1 MKKSFIL
8 SLVMVVVLIA
18 SLATA
23 TYAWYT
29 SQTAV
34 TATETTVRTANA
46 GDSIV
51 IKASHIT
58 STNETNNTVDLT
70 METAEGGRSLI
81 YMPTVLQN
89 ASAAAYSGLNFGSI
103 NVINSTVDKEGKFNA
118 TGAVFAPAAVVAV
131 KDNAATNA
139 NGYIYVANVGAT
151 DKAYKVRVTLGE
163 AVNKCMRVALFKAD
177 DIDADENASLA
188 NTNFTLLGIWSAGG
202 SDVLGAASITSG
214 NVPGTVESAL
224 AAGGVYASGSFVNAG
239 HLTGN
244 TTGTISEND
253 VYAIRVWFEGD
264 RLTNSGVNTVIT
276 FSIDFQLA

>member
-34 TATETTVRTANA
+34 RATETTVTTANA

-51 IKASHIT
+51 IKGTHIT
-58 STNETNNTVDLT
+58 STNETNDTVSLA
-70 METAEGGRSLI
+70 MEAATGGRSSI
-81 YMPTVLQN
+81 YMPTVLKN
-89 ASAAAYSGLNFGSI
+89 TTNAYSGLNFSTI
-103 NVINSTVDKEGKFNA
+103 QVINSTVDKAGNFNA
-118 TGAVFAPAAVVAV
+118 DGAEFAPAAVVAV
-131 KDNAATNA
+131 TDNAATNA

-151 DKAYKVRVTLGE
+151 DKAYKVKVTLGE

-202 SDVLGAASITSG
+202 SDVLGAASISS
-214 NVPGTVESAL
+214 NDVPGTVESAL

-264 RLTNSGVNTVIT
+264 RLTNSGVNTAIT

>member
-34 TATETTVRTANA
+34 KATDTTVTTANA

-58 STNETNNTVDLT
+58 STNETNDTVTLA
-70 METAEGGRSLI
+70 MEEATGGRSSI
-81 YMPTVLQN
+81 YMPTVLKN
-89 ASAAAYSGLNFGSI
+89 ASAAYSGLNLNTI
-103 NVINSTVDKEGKFNA
+103 TVINSTVDKAGKFNA
-118 TGAVFAPAAVVAV
+118 NGTEFAPAAVVAV
-131 KDNAATNA
+131 TDNAAANA
-139 NGYIYVANVGAT
+139 TGYIYVANVGAT
-151 DKAYKVRVTLGE
+151 DKAYKVKVNLGD
-163 AVNKCMRVALFKAD
+163 AVDKCMRVALFKAD

-202 SDVLGAASITSG
+202 SDVLGAASISNG
-214 NVPGTVESAL
+214 DAPGTVESAL
-224 AAGGVYASGSFVNAG
+224 AAGGVYASGTFVDAG

-264 RLTNSGVNTVIT
+264 RLTNSGVNTAIT
-276 FSIDFQLA
+276 FSINFQLA